1 MTEQFLQFP
10 IIDPIIFSIGPIAL
24 RWYGFMYLIGFVA
37 AMFIANKAADK
48 SEGLWTRDQ
57 VSDLLFYGFLG
68 VILGGRVGYVL
79 FYQFDYFLAD
89 PLYLF
94 QIWQGGMSF
103 HGGLI
108 GVITAI
114 YIFARKSNKSFLSV
128 GDFVAPLVPIGLGM
142 GRLGNFINAELWGR
156 QTDVSWAM
164 VFPTDPL
171 QLPRHPSQ
179 LYEFFLEG
187 VVLFAILYIIVRKPR
202 SLGLASG
209 TFLIGYG
216 VFRSFVEFFREPDA
230 HLGLYFSFISKGQ
243 ILSIPM
249 ILVGLL
255 VIYLGHLSQ
264 AKMAINS
271 NSAKE
276 NKAAARSNKNNTKAR
291 GKA

>member
-1 MTEQFLQFP
+1 MTDQFLQFP
-10 IIDPIIFSIGPIAL
+10 VIDPIIFSIGPVAL
-24 RWYGFMYLIGFVA
+24 RWYGMMYLIGFLG
-37 AMFIANKAADK
+37 AMFIANRAADK
-48 SEGLWTRDQ
+48 SNGEWTREQ

-79 FYQFDYFLAD
+79 FYQFDYFLSN

-103 HGGLI
+103 HGGLL
-108 GVITAI
+108 GVILAVFL
-114 YIFARKSNKSFLSV
+114 FAKKTNKSFIAV
-128 GDFVAPLVPIGLGM
+128 GDFVAPLAPIGLGM

-156 QTDVSWAM
+156 QTDVPWAM
-164 VFPTDPL
+164 VFPTDSL

-187 VVLFAILYIIVRKPR
+187 VVLFTMLMFVTRKPR

-216 VFRSFVEFFREPDA
+216 VFRSFVEFYREPDA

-249 ILVGLL
+249 ILVGIL
-255 VIYLGHLSQ
+255 VIYIGYNLQEKL
-264 AKMAINS
+264 AIS
-271 NSAKE
+271 GKTSKT
-276 NKAAARSNKNNTKAR
+276 TKVKKVSK
-291 GKA
+291 GKK

>member
-10 IIDPIIFSIGPIAL
+10 VIDPIIFSIGPIAL
-24 RWYGFMYLIGFVA
+24 RWYGMMYLIGFVV
-37 AMFIANKAADK
+37 AMFIANRAADK
-48 SEGLWTRDQ
+48 SAGEWTRDQ
-57 VSDLLFYGFLG
+57 VSDLLFYSFLG
-68 VILGGRVGYVL
+68 VILGGRIGYVL
-79 FYQFDYFLAD
+79 FYQWDYFLAD

-103 HGGLI
+103 HGGLL
-108 GVITAI
+108 GVITAVF
-114 YIFARKSNKSFLSV
+114 IFSRKANKSFLVV
-128 GDFVAPLVPIGLGM
+128 GDFVAPLVPVGLGM

-156 QTDVSWAM
+156 ETDVPWAM
-164 VFPTDPL
+164 VFPTDAL

-187 VVLFAILYIIVRKPR
+187 VVLFAILYVVTRKPR
-202 SLGLASG
+202 RLGLAAG

-216 VFRSFVEFFREPDA
+216 VFRSIVEFFREPDA

-249 ILVGLL
+249 ILAGCLI
-255 VIYLGHLSQ
+255 IYLGYLSQ
-264 AKMAINS
+264 EKSSITLG
-271 NSAKE
+271 KTD
-276 NKAAARSNKNNTKAR
+276 KKTTKKKITVKK